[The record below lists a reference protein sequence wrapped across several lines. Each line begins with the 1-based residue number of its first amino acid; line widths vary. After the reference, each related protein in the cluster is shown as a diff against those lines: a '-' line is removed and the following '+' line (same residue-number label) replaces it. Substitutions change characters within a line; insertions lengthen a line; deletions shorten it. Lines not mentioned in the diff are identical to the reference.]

1 MDTYNYNKLNYGKGM
16 CSGAS
21 SNVNCSCQLRL
32 SINSLLDCTK
42 EPCLKNPIPQLSQG
56 HWLPWPGPPLSWG
69 VLSVLSLPSINSP
82 ATGKTSDSV
91 LHSYQELR
99 PTGGGVSRLSSA
111 NSKKRRNSKENST
124 LLKNVY
130 PQHLL
135 SCGCWRK
142 GKKPFSIGSYS
153 PCTHK

>member
-42 EPCLKNPIPQLSQG
+42 EPCLKTLHPRSPQG
-56 HWLPWPGPPLSWG
+56 HWLPWPGPPLFEVFSLFSLTFNK
-69 VLSVLSLPSINSP
+69 LS

-99 PTGGGVSRLSSA
+99 PTGGGVSRLSST
-111 NSKKRRNSKENST
+111 NSKKRMNSKENLT

-135 SCGCWRK
+135 ELWMLEE
-142 GKKPFSIGSYS
+142 GKKTLFDGSYS
-153 PCTHK
+153 CTHK